1 MNDLSLLN
9 DQCLASIV
17 RMLQKL
23 KRSNFLRLNMVNVK
37 LCMMVVLIE
46 LYLFMLLSAILIV
59 FQGHR
64 DVKQF

>member
-1 MNDLSLLN
+1 MNDLSLLK